1 MSWTGIRNP
10 TGLTADELATRDA
23 RREEICTAML
33 TGAWRGSSS
42 RRQLAKD
49 WGLALAE
56 VFRLEGEA
64 AGAVRQLRKQGWA
77 DEADAIR
84 EGKYAELDELIVL
97 ARKAVK
103 HHVVGGELVAV
114 DTPEVGVM
122 LKAIKLQLE
131 IMGAMKR
138 PGDKLAPS
146 ADDYDRLS
154 VSEKR
159 AVLEEAMREL
169 ESHNDTRH

>member
-1 MSWTGIRNP
+1 
-10 TGLTADELATRDA
+10 
-23 RREEICTAML
+23 
-33 TGAWRGSSS
+33 
-42 RRQLAKD
+42 
-49 WGLALAE
+49 E